1 MRVHLAV
8 LMLTAA
14 CSSPSESSD
23 AGSRPDGGTTPAG
36 DSAVP
41 RDASMPGTDA
51 SMPGSDAGAPID
63 AGPTEPCVRA
73 TLLWSEDF
81 ETGDYSRWTSSDY
94 GNGWGDACQ
103 SNGFSTDRAVSGT
116 RSHRSEIV
124 CALGE
129 SHRGYGGLQF
139 DGDSVVPAY
148 TNTGTGIDAPHG
160 VVNTYWSWL
169 DAPYDFASG
178 RWFSFWTVNSDCG
191 WGERVITL
199 GLEDASWKLTPA
211 HIASTGGTVDFVPD
225 PPTFPRAEWVRTT
238 IYVNYHAGEMHVWQ
252 NGQSLLH
259 ATFSRPTN
267 DICQWHWGAYASGDN
282 TDVVLYEDDNAIWKL
297 DEPWTDWDREPWLD
311 ETVPACD

>member
-1 MRVHLAV
+1 MRAPFAV
-8 LMLTAA
+8 LLLLSA
-14 CSSPSESSD
+14 CSSTTSDPPAD
-23 AGSRPDGGTTPAG
+23 AGPAAETDAGTTPPP
-36 DSAVP
+36 DSGVP
-41 RDASMPGTDA
+41 RDASVPPADSGEIPAT
-51 SMPGSDAGAPID
+51 D
-63 AGPTEPCVRA
+63 AGPTGPCVNA

-94 GNGWGDACQ
+94 GNDWGDACQ

-160 VVNTYWSWL
+160 VVNTYFSWL
-169 DAPYDFASG
+169 DTPYDFMDG

-199 GLEDASWKLTPA
+199 GLEDTTWKLTPA
-211 HIASTGGTVDFVPD
+211 HIASTGGTVDFVTD
-225 PPTFPRAEWVRTT
+225 PPSFPRREWVRTT
-238 IYVNYHAGEMHVWQ
+238 IYINYHSGEMHVWQ
-252 NGQSLLH
+252 NGASLLH

-267 DICQWHWGAYASGDN
+267 DICQWHWGAYASGNN
-282 TDVVLYEDDNAIWKL
+282 TDVVLYEDDNSIWKL
-297 DEPWTDWDREPWLD
+297 EEAWTDWDREPWLG